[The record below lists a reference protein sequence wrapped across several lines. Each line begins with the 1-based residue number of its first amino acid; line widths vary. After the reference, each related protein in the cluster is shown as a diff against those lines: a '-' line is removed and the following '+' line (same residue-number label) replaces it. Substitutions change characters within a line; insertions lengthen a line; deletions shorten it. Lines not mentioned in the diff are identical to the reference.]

1 MLVAAHSQRDRRKLE
16 RENPCSSLGRMAESW
31 DTEFESPIPLPSGAE
46 LVSLRDAIE
55 YIRCLP
61 ESAREH
67 EFWQMAIKDIA
78 RAVETPACRVIARRA
93 VVRAIKASG

>member
-1 MLVAAHSQRDRRKLE
+1 
-16 RENPCSSLGRMAESW
+16 MAESW

-78 RAVETPACRVIARRA
+78 RAVETPAWRVLARRA
-93 VVRAIKASG
+93 IARALSKPG